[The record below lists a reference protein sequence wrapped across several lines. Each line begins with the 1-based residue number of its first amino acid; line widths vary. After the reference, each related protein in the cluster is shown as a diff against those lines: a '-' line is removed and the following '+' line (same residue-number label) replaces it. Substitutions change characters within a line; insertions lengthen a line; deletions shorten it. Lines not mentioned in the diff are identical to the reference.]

1 MPEHIPTLADVC
13 SAIADG
19 RLAASSDGA
28 TYHVNALELRRYFN
42 RSTSMKSS
50 VLQSTLPIFS
60 LIDTLLIARADT
72 NDTASLD
79 RYSLG
84 L

>member
-1 MPEHIPTLADVC
+1 MSDHIPTLADVC

-42 RSTSMKSS
+42 RSSLVKSPILRS
-50 VLQSTLPIFS
+50 VLPIFPP
-60 LIDTLLIARADT
+60 IDTLLTVHKET
-72 NDTASLD
+72 NDTPRSQCL
-79 RYSLG
+79 
-84 L
+84 

>member
-1 MPEHIPTLADVC
+1 MSDHIPTLADVC

-28 TYHVNALELRRYFN
+28 SYHVNALELRRYFN
-42 RSTSMKSS
+42 QNSPGSL
-50 VLQSTLPIFS
+50 LQSAHPLFS
-60 LIDTLLIARADT
+60 LIDTLLLARHDT
-72 NDTASLD
+72 QEPATLD
-79 RYSLG
+79 IYSIG

>member
-1 MPEHIPTLADVC
+1 MPEHVPTLADVC

-42 RSTSMKSS
+42 QGAAVKNS
-50 VLQSTLPIFS
+50 VLQSTLPLLS
-60 LIDTLLIARADT
+60 LIDMLLIARTDT

>member
-19 RLAASSDGA
+19 RLMAASDGA

-42 RSTSMKSS
+42 RGITAKSS
-50 VLQSTLPIFS
+50 AFQSVPPLFS
-60 LIDTLLIARADT
+60 LLDTLLIARTDL
-72 NDTASLD
+72 NDASSLD
-79 RYSLG
+79 GYSLG